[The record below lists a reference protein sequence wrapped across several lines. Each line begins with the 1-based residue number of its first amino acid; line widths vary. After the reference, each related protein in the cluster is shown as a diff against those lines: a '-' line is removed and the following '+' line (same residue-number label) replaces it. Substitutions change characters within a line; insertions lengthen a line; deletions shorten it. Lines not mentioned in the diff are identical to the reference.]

1 MEKERLNKYLAACG
15 LCSRRDADRLIAQ
28 GRVEVDGKKAETGMQ
43 VSGREHITVN
53 GKPLHG
59 KEEKVVLAYYKP
71 VGVTC
76 TEEDRF
82 ADKKITDMV
91 KFPVRVTYAGRL
103 DKDSEGLMLLTN
115 DGDLIDAMMRGSAGH
130 EKEYLVKVNRE
141 ITQGFLEK
149 MRAGVYLSELDIV
162 TRPCQVE
169 KNGKFQFK
177 IILTQGVNRQIK
189 RMTGELGYRV
199 IAIKRIR
206 ILNICLK
213 GLKTGEFRRL
223 SQEEARVLYNSCLE
237 KQKKNKF
244 YLNEF

>member
-1 MEKERLNKYLAACG
+1 
-15 LCSRRDADRLIAQ
+15 
-28 GRVEVDGKKAETGMQ
+28 
-43 VSGREHITVN
+43 
-53 GKPLHG
+53 
-59 KEEKVVLAYYKP
+59 
-71 VGVTC
+71 
-76 TEEDRF
+76 
-82 ADKKITDMV
+82 
-91 KFPVRVTYAGRL
+91 
-103 DKDSEGLMLLTN
+103 MLLTN

>member
-1 MEKERLNKYLAACG
+1 M
-15 LCSRRDADRLIAQ
+15 
-28 GRVEVDGKKAETGMQ
+28 
-43 VSGREHITVN
+43 
-53 GKPLHG
+53 
-59 KEEKVVLAYYKP
+59 
-71 VGVTC
+71 
-76 TEEDRF
+76 
-82 ADKKITDMV
+82 
-91 KFPVRVTYAGRL
+91 
-103 DKDSEGLMLLTN
+103 
-115 DGDLIDAMMRGSAGH
+115 
-130 EKEYLVKVNRE
+130 KVNRE

>member
-76 TEEDRF
+76 TEKDRF

-149 MRAGVYLSELDIV
+149 MRAGVDLSELDIV

>member
-1 MEKERLNKYLAACG
+1 M
-15 LCSRRDADRLIAQ
+15 
-28 GRVEVDGKKAETGMQ
+28 EVDGKKAETGMQ

-76 TEEDRF
+76 TEKDRF

>member
-15 LCSRRDADRLIAQ
+15 LCSRRDADRLIAE
-28 GRVEVDGKKAETGMQ
+28 GRVEVNGKRAETGMQ

-53 GKPLHG
+53 GKPLQG
-59 KEEKVVLAYYKP
+59 KDEKVVLAYYKP

-76 TEEDRF
+76 TEKDRF

-103 DKDSEGLMLLTN
+103 DRDSEGLMLLTN

-141 ITQGFLEK
+141 VTEEFLEK

-162 TRPCQVE
+162 TRPCQAE

-177 IILTQGVNRQIK
+177 IVLTQGVNRQIK
-189 RMTGELGYRV
+189 RMTRELGYRV
-199 IAIKRIR
+199 IGIKRVR
-206 ILNICLK
+206 ILNIDLK
-213 GLKTGEFRRL
+213 GLKIGEFRRL
-223 SQEEARVLYNSCLE
+223 TPEEIRVLYNSCLE

>member
-76 TEEDRF
+76 TEKDRF